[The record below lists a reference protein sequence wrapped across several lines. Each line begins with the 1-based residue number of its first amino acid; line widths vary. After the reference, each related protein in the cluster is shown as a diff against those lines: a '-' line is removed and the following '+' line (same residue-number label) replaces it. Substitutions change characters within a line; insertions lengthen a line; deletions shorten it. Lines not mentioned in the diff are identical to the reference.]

1 MSTGLIDVMKR
12 AALDAIENAQMCD
25 LRYGTVVSVNPL
37 KVKITNVFTLP
48 SSLLIV
54 PKHLTDYDVKMNIN
68 GEEQTVTVRNALK
81 TGDKV
86 ALLRKQGGQ
95 SYFILDRV

>member
-1 MSTGLIDVMKR
+1 MSTGLIALIKR

-25 LRYGTVVSVNPL
+25 LRYGEVVNTSPI
-37 KVKITNVFTLP
+37 KVKITNNLTLP
-48 SSLLIV
+48 SSVLVV
-54 PKHLTDYDVKMNIN
+54 PERLSEK
-68 GEEQTVTVRNALK
+68 GALK

-95 SYFILDRV
+95 SYFIRI